1 MFCLH
6 IATFVNTE
14 KNKLQFKCHIMK
26 KIVKIFA
33 VFSLLAIF
41 GVGIAEAQPKITFEN
56 TNHNFGSFLEAAGE
70 QTTTF
75 TFKNTGTSPL
85 ILNSVRASC
94 GCTTPKW
101 TRDPIAPNGSGEIT
115 VSYNPKNRP
124 GAFNKSVTVSS
135 NAETPTVILTITGQ
149 VQQREKTLAEQYPR
163 QIGTLRAVSN
173 HISFAQLKQ
182 KAV

>member
-1 MFCLH
+1 MKRILQTFTIFCLLAV
-6 IATFVNTE
+6 ISAGY
-14 KNKLQFKCHIMK
+14 LQ
-26 KIVKIFA
+26 
-33 VFSLLAIF
+33 
-41 GVGIAEAQPKITFEN
+41 AQSKITFEK
-56 TNHNFGSFLEAAGE
+56 TTHNFGSFMEADGV

-124 GAFNKSVTVSS
+124 GAFNKSVTVGS
-135 NAETPTVILTITGQ
+135 NAETPTVVLTISGQ
-149 VQQREKTLAEQYPR
+149 VEQREKTLAEKYPR

-173 HISFAQLKQ
+173 HISFAQINQGAIETKELELVNDTEEDVK
-182 KAV
+182 VEY